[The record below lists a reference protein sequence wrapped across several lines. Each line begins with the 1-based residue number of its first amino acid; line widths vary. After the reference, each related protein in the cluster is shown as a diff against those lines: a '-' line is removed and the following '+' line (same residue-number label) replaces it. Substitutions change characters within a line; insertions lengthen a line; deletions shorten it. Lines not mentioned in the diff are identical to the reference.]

1 MAEIIY
7 DESINDSIRP
17 RFLSYAQSV
26 LQDRAI
32 PSGFDGLK
40 PIHRRILMSFYE
52 QKLLNSTPYRKS
64 AKVVGYC
71 LSEMS
76 PHGDQSA
83 YDALVGLAQDFNM
96 RYPLVD
102 GSGNYGSINGTP
114 AAAMRYTESRLSQ
127 YGELMCQDVETLADQ
142 KDNFDNSRKEPIDL
156 ATYFPNLLMNGTNGI
171 AVGLATKFAPHYAK
185 DIYNAIL
192 YIIDCRIKNVRPD
205 IEKIID
211 IIKAPD
217 FPTGAQITNG
227 LQVRNIYKTG
237 KGPVTLRAKFIID
250 KNSIIYTEIPY
261 KVTPNSIVQAIAGL
275 NISEIKDVRDE
286 TSKRTGIRIVVELK
300 KGTNPDWIVN
310 KLFKETPL
318 QSNFNVNMVAI
329 MDNRPETDLNILKI
343 LCYYLSKIS
352 AIHNKKITLEIE
364 SLQDKLFKVNT
375 MLTAIE
381 HIKEII
387 DYIQT
392 MDIESAKYT
401 IADDF
406 FSNDDEGLKAAEY
419 VLSLRLSTLSKTS
432 KEDLEDKRDK
442 YNEELGRLNQILST
456 PQNFLTNLAEK
467 FKEIR
472 DSKIFKNDKR
482 RTEILNLEINS
493 SQDIRDFIKNE
504 SVVITYTNKGMIKA
518 VRSDEYKTSKRNT
531 MGVKPKTL
539 REDEFITNM
548 LTLDT
553 HDNLLLFS
561 DLGRCYLLPVYKLP
575 IVSKNA
581 ASKSINNF
589 VNLVENETI
598 LKIIA
603 LTSDVSDKSILIV
616 SKFGYVKR
624 MLLSLLAGSRVNT
637 VGTRVVTLSEEDRIK
652 AVNLVNDD
660 DDIIIFTNSGRG
672 LKFNISDPDK
682 PIRLMGKNAR
692 GNRNIKLAKDEYVV
706 NAMPIPN
713 VKISSDKDNDNSSV
727 IIVSENGYGKRLLL
741 KQLKQQKRNQTPI
754 NYMAKTK
761 VGPIVNGIF
770 ISDNEELLIA
780 TKQGQTVRINVDDI
794 KPVSRIAAGIM
805 LIKFKDADDKV
816 VSISSVKKD
825 FEDEQESPN

>member
-1 MAEIIY
+1 
-7 DESINDSIRP
+7 
-17 RFLSYAQSV
+17 
-26 LQDRAI
+26 
-32 PSGFDGLK
+32 
-40 PIHRRILMSFYE
+40 
-52 QKLLNSTPYRKS
+52 
-64 AKVVGYC
+64 
-71 LSEMS
+71 
-76 PHGDQSA
+76 
-83 YDALVGLAQDFNM
+83 
-96 RYPLVD
+96 
-102 GSGNYGSINGTP
+102 
-114 AAAMRYTESRLSQ
+114 MRYTESRLSQ

-237 KGPVTLRAKFIID
+237 KGPVTLRAKYIID

-261 KVTPNSIVQAIAGL
+261 KVTPNSIVQTIAGL

-375 MLTAIE
+375 MLTAID

-387 DYIQT
+387 EYIQT
-392 MDIESAKYT
+392 MDIESAKAL

-406 FSNDDEGLKAAEY
+406 FSMDDEGLKAAEY

-472 DSKIFKNDKR
+472 DSKIFKGDKR
-482 RTEILNLEINS
+482 RTEILNLEINN

-616 SKFGYVKR
+616 SKLGYVKR

-660 DDIIIFTNSGRG
+660 NDIIIFTNSGRG

-692 GNRNIKLAKDEYVV
+692 GNRTIKLAKDEYVV
-706 NAMPIPN
+706 NAMPIPSI
-713 VKISSDKDNDNSSV
+713 KISSDKDNDNSSV

-741 KQLKQQKRNQTPI
+741 RQLKQQKRNQTPI

-770 ISDNEELLIA
+770 ISDDEELLIA

-794 KPVSRIAAGIM
+794 KPVSRTAAGIM

-825 FEDEQESPN
+825 FEDEQEGSN